1 MDNNEPTV
9 NTIKEVFFF
18 ISVENL
24 PVKHQWLSEEMIS
37 KDLKSPLYLWL
48 KELHK
53 ICLVLTQCC
62 KPSFELEENTHMI
75 IWLFLVSNTLNHFN
89 FCEPLSKVIYNNS
102 KQSKIKLLTLK
113 SLKTKKSLKHKI
125 EIKCL
130 DQTDRR
136 RFSGRGV
143 GGGGIKSSASPCPP
157 PTPFLRLI
165 QITPFLFY
173 FKLIFSFS
181 YYFFYFQ

>member
-1 MDNNEPTV
+1 
-9 NTIKEVFFF
+9 
-18 ISVENL
+18 
-24 PVKHQWLSEEMIS
+24 MIS

-75 IWLFLVSNTLNHFN
+75 QKFFFFFLVSNILNH
-89 FCEPLSKVIYNNS
+89 LHLLKVMDNDS

-113 SLKTKKSLKHKI
+113 SLKTKKNLKHKI

-143 GGGGIKSSASPCPP
+143 RGGGIESSASPCPP

-173 FKLIFSFS
+173 FKIIFSFS

>member
-1 MDNNEPTV
+1 
-9 NTIKEVFFF
+9 
-18 ISVENL
+18 
-24 PVKHQWLSEEMIS
+24 MIS

-53 ICLVLTQCC
+53 TCLVLTQCC

-143 GGGGIKSSASPCPP
+143 GGRGDREFCIPLSSPYSFSEIDSNYSFFILFQVNFFI
-157 PTPFLRLI
+157 FLLL
-165 QITPFLFY
+165 FLFSV
-173 FKLIFSFS
+173 KVLKRAVMITVSL
-181 YYFFYFQ
+181 